1 MSGKLTPAQHA
12 VVKRKAKPKEL
23 DPADEAGELNI
34 VPFLDIITNI
44 LMFIL
49 ATITTVFTATIA
61 VPQPA
66 SSNSAGPPSD
76 RDELNVTVKVMREGY
91 VVGASGGFLQ
101 PGCTVVGNASIT
113 VPLLNGQHDTVG
125 LTRCMQAIKNHAEWG
140 PQLRTRR
147 NINVASNGDVPYH
160 VLVSTLDAVRESR
173 PNAGDLFT
181 EPTLGILN

>member
-1 MSGKLTPAQHA
+1 MSGKLTAAQHA
-12 VVKRKAKPKEL
+12 IVKRKAKPKHV

-34 VPFLDIITNI
+34 IPFLDIVTNI

-76 RDELNVTVKVMREGY
+76 RDEFNVTVKVMREGY

-113 VPLLNGQHDTVG
+113 VPLLNGVHDG
-125 LTRCMQAIKNHAEWG
+125 PALTRCMQAIRSHPEWG
-140 PQLRTRR
+140 PQLRTRH
-147 NINVASNGDVPYH
+147 NINVATNGDVPYH
-160 VLVSTLDAVRESR
+160 TLVETLDAVRESR
-173 PNAGDLFT
+173 PNAADLFT